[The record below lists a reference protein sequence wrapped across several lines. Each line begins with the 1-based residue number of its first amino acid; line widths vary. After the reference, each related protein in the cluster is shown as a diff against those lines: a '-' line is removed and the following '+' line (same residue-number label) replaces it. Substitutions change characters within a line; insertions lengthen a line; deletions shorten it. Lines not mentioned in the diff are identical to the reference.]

1 MTYETY
7 VLILCGVVYVAL
19 TAVTIAT
26 ILSLTRMTLGLIR
39 HGAQDK
45 DIIKH
50 YAKAKRKVK
59 GKKERAVD
67 VLASIFLCSLFA
79 IVFGFSLYVNVNE
92 ETYFDNVPT
101 LKVVLSSSMSKKNEK
116 NTYLEKNGL
125 DDQFGKFDMI
135 LVYAPPAEEDLK
147 LYDVVV
153 YEFEYEGE
161 TVQIV
166 HRIVGIE
173 EANEKHGRR
182 FKTQGDAVE
191 SADSKGVEYSQI
203 KAVYRGE
210 KVPFIGSFVL
220 FMQSPAG
227 WMCMILM
234 LAATIATPIVDKI
247 LEKARWKRYLAL
259 CKKQE
264 EEKKQAQAKA
274 MQAKNG
280 PLVAAPVCL
289 YPVYYDPN
297 KFTPPPVSIPVR
309 APMQMPMRTSTKAP
323 TCMQGKGKKN

>member
-7 VLILCGVVYVAL
+7 VLILCIVVYIAL
-19 TAVTIAT
+19 TGVTIAA

-45 DIIKH
+45 DIIKY
-50 YAKAKRKVK
+50 YAKAKRKAK

-67 VLASIFLCSLFA
+67 MLASIFLCSLFA
-79 IVFGFSLYVNVNE
+79 VVFGFSLYVNVNE
-92 ETYFDNVPT
+92 NTYFENVPT
-101 LKVVLSSSMSKKNEK
+101 LKVVLSASMEEKHEK
-116 NTYLEKNGL
+116 NTYLEQNGL

-135 LVYAPPAEEDLK
+135 LVYKAPAEEDLK
-147 LYDVVV
+147 LYDVIV
-153 YEFEYEGE
+153 YEIEYEGE

-173 EANEKHGRR
+173 EANESHGRR

-191 SADSKGVEYSQI
+191 TADRKLVEYSQI

-210 KVPFIGSFVL
+210 KVRFIGSFVL

-227 WMCMILM
+227 WMCMILI
-234 LAATIATPIVDKI
+234 LAATVATPIVDKI

-259 CKKQE
+259 CKKKA
-264 EEKKQAQAKA
+264 EEKKQAQARA
-274 MQAKNG
+274 MQAQNG
-280 PLVAAPVCL
+280 PIVAAPVCL

-297 KFTPPPVSIPVR
+297 KFTPPPVSIPMR
-309 APMQMPMRTSTKAP
+309 APMQTPMCA
-323 TCMQGKGKKN
+323 QGKGKKK

>member
-7 VLILCGVVYVAL
+7 VLILCIVVYVAL
-19 TAVTIAT
+19 TGVTIAA

-45 DIIKH
+45 DIIKY
-50 YAKAKRKVK
+50 YAKAKRKAK

-67 VLASIFLCSLFA
+67 MLASIFLCSLFA
-79 IVFGFSLYVNVNE
+79 VVFGFSLYVNVNE
-92 ETYFDNVPT
+92 NTYFENVPT
-101 LKVVLSSSMSKKNEK
+101 LKVVLSASMEEKHEK
-116 NTYLEKNGL
+116 NTYLEQNGL
-125 DDQFGKFDMI
+125 DNQFAKFDMI
-135 LVYAPPAEEDLK
+135 LVYKAPAEEDLK
-147 LYDVVV
+147 LYDVVI
-153 YEFEYEGE
+153 YELEYEGE

-173 EANEKHGRR
+173 EANEQHGRR

-191 SADSKGVEYSQI
+191 SADKKMVEYSQI

-210 KVPFIGSFVL
+210 KVRFIGSFVL

-227 WMCMILM
+227 WMCMILI

-259 CKKQE
+259 CKKKE
-264 EEKKQAQAKA
+264 EEKKQEQAKA
-274 MQAKNG
+274 MQAQNG
-280 PLVAAPVCL
+280 PIVAAPVCL
-289 YPVYYDPN
+289 YPVYYDPT
-297 KFTPPPVSIPVR
+297 KYTPPQV
-309 APMQMPMRTSTKAP
+309 PMPIQPPMPK
-323 TCMQGKGKKN
+323 QGGRKK

>member
-7 VLILCGVVYVAL
+7 VLILCIVVYIAL
-19 TAVTIAT
+19 TGVSIAA

-45 DIIKH
+45 DIIKY
-50 YAKAKRKVK
+50 YAKAKRKAK

-67 VLASIFLCSLFA
+67 MLASIFLCSLFA
-79 IVFGFSLYVNVNE
+79 VVFGFSLYVNVNE
-92 ETYFDNVPT
+92 NTYFENVPT
-101 LKVVLSSSMSKKNEK
+101 LKVVLSASMEEKHEK
-116 NTYLEKNGL
+116 NTYLEQNGL

-135 LVYAPPAEEDLK
+135 LVYKAPAEEDLK
-147 LYDVVV
+147 LYDVVI
-153 YEFEYEGE
+153 YELEYEGE

-173 EANEKHGRR
+173 EANESHGRR

-191 SADSKGVEYSQI
+191 TADKKLVEYSQI

-210 KVPFIGSFVL
+210 KVRFIGSFVL

-227 WMCMILM
+227 WMCMILI
-234 LAATIATPIVDKI
+234 LAATVATPIVDKI

-259 CKKQE
+259 CKKKA

-274 MQAKNG
+274 MQAQNG
-280 PLVAAPVCL
+280 PIVAAPVCL

-297 KFTPPPVSIPVR
+297 KFTPPPVSMPVQP
-309 APMQMPMRTSTKAP
+309 PMCVQRRT
-323 TCMQGKGKKN
+323 KK